1 MSSLILLLLAVAP
14 QDTTRPR
21 SKPDT
26 LEALVVHATRTGAAG
41 STSQSLVDRAT
52 ITRTY
57 AGQDL
62 PLALQGLTAV
72 TTSSDAGAFS
82 GYSYLRLRGIDQTR
96 LTISLDGVPLND
108 PEDQVLYFSNVPD
121 FANSIQSIRIQRG
134 VGSSGFGTASFGG
147 SLSFE
152 SIPIAATPRFGEAQ
166 VTAGSFG
173 TGRVSLAG
181 ATGLANGWAGYG
193 RVSGQT
199 TDGYRAHSGNDSRS
213 GFFSAGWFG
222 TRDALK
228 LTGFVGRSKTH
239 LAYYAASE
247 AELAVDRRT
256 NPMSPF
262 ERDDFHQEMVSLR
275 YSRALTP
282 SALLTATAYRNSAG
296 GEYDVAVGSDLRN
309 FNLDHAWYGLLTTLA
324 WNWSGVAFTAGAHVS
339 SYHRDHFLFVRPDLT
354 SRIYDNTG
362 YKQEQ
367 SGFVK
372 VRWSR
377 STVDLHGDLEL
388 RRAAFQYQPTPGT
401 PIGRPAIDWT
411 FLNPKVGL
419 TWRAGRS
426 AVAHLSLGRA
436 GREPTRSDLFAGA
449 DDLNQTLA
457 AEVLPLTRVHPE
469 SVTDLEAGLRLTGRR
484 AELGI
489 NAFAMRFRNEIAPIG
504 QLSITGGQIRKNV
517 ARSHRTGIEIDGGWH
532 PVDRVSFTGNLM
544 LMQARIAEFTD
555 EVAGV
560 TYRDVKPLL
569 SPAVIGALQGEWRP
583 GGRTAFVLS
592 ARHIGGS
599 QLANDGSATQ
609 VLPAATLVD
618 AGLAVG
624 WSKFEIRGQV
634 QNLLNADAYANGYTD
649 GTTRYLFPVATR
661 TVLIT
666 TSVRLGR
673 SETETASPY
682 RP

>member
-1 MSSLILLLLAVAP
+1 MSNLIALMFAAVI
-14 QDTTRPR
+14 QDTTRPPQ
-21 SKPDT
+21 KPDT
-26 LEALVVHATRTGAAG
+26 LETLVVRATRTGAATP
-41 STSQSLVDRAT
+41 TSQSLVDRAT

-57 AGQDL
+57 AGQDV

-82 GYSYLRLRGIDQTR
+82 GYSYLRIRGIDQTR

-121 FANSIQSIRIQRG
+121 FANSIQSIRVQRG

-147 SLSFE
+147 ALSFE

-173 TGRVSLAG
+173 TGRVSVAG
-181 ATGLANGWAGYG
+181 ATGLAHGWAAYG
-193 RVSGQT
+193 RVSAQT
-199 TDGYRAHSGNDSRS
+199 TDGYRAHSGNDARS

-222 TRDALK
+222 THDALK

-247 AELAVDRRT
+247 AELAIDRRT
-256 NPMSPF
+256 NPMSPL

-275 YSRALTP
+275 YSRALAP

-296 GEYDVAVGSDLRN
+296 GEYDVAVGNDLWN

-324 WNWSGVAFTAGAHVS
+324 WNWNGASFTAGAHAS
-339 SYHRDHFLFVRPDLT
+339 RYHRDHFLFVRPDLA

-362 YKQEQ
+362 SKQEQ

-372 VRWSR
+372 VTWSR
-377 STVDLHGDLEL
+377 SAVDLHGDLEI
-388 RRAAFQYQPTPGT
+388 RRAAFQYRPTPGT

-419 TWRAGRS
+419 TWRAAAS
-426 AVAHLSLGRA
+426 TVAHLALGRT

-449 DDLNQTLA
+449 DDLDASLA
-457 AEVLPLTRVHPE
+457 AEVLPLDRVHPE
-469 SVTDLEAGLRLTGRR
+469 SVTDLEAGVRWTGRR
-484 AELGI
+484 IELGL

-504 QLSITGGQIRKNV
+504 TLSITGSPLRKNV
-517 ARSHRTGIEIDGGWH
+517 ARSHRTGLELEGAWR
-532 PVDRVSFTGNLM
+532 PAAALSLAGNAM
-544 LMQARIAEFTD
+544 LMRARIAEYTD
-555 EVAGV
+555 EAAGV
-560 TYRDVKPLL
+560 TYHNVKPLL
-569 SPAVIGALQGEWRP
+569 SPAAIVALQGEWRP
-583 GGRTAFVLS
+583 AGRTAFVLS
-592 ARHIGGS
+592 ARHIGAS

-618 AGLAVG
+618 AGVTVG
-624 WSKFEIRGQV
+624 WSKFEIRGQI
-634 QNLLNADAYANGYTD
+634 QNLLDANAYASGYTD

-673 SETETASPY
+673 S
-682 RP
+682 